1 MIRLG
6 ALFWLALVVAAG
18 FVTFK
23 VKYAV
28 QDLEDELNRVRKRT
42 VAEQQEMRVLSAEWT
57 YLNQPERLAE
67 LNRRYLQLAPI
78 GPRQLQQTI
87 DDVPLRPLPA
97 PPAPPDMLIAKADP
111 PTPPATVAPAE
122 ATGQPAPTT
131 APSPGLS
138 ALAALT
144 IGQASA
150 GEMPAPSPKPISA
163 KPASVR
169 LAKAAASPPHS
180 LDELFSQVAE
190 TR

>member
-28 QDLEDELNRVRKRT
+28 QDLEDELNRVKKQT
-42 VAEQQEMRVLSAEWT
+42 VAEQQEIRVLSAEWT

-67 LNRRYLQLAPI
+67 LNRRFLQLGPI
-78 GPRQLQQTI
+78 GPKQLQQKI
-87 DDVPLRPLPA
+87 EDIPLRPLPVP

-111 PTPPATVAPAE
+111 PAPPAAPSAPADPVQ
-122 ATGQPAPTT
+122 AAALPALPN
-131 APSPGLS
+131 GLS

-150 GEMPAPSPKPISA
+150 GELPGAPASPKPIPA
-163 KPASVR
+163 KPAPVR
-169 LAKAAASPPHS
+169 FAKAASAPPRS
-180 LDELFSQVAE
+180 LDELF
-190 TR
+190 